1 MTASVHNFHRVGVAT
16 DYHSFVIDLNT
27 HSSNM
32 TAKTN
37 QAAVAE
43 LSAQNTIQS
52 MGRRDSQEV
61 SCVRGALIAFVMG
74 FTAFP
79 GVKVGMMYSPQS

>member
-1 MTASVHNFHRVGVAT
+1 
-16 DYHSFVIDLNT
+16 
-27 HSSNM
+27 M

-43 LSAQNTIQS
+43 LSARNTIQS
-52 MGRRDSQEV
+52 MGRKDSQGV
-61 SCVRGALIAFVMG
+61 SCVRGAPIAFVMG

-79 GVKVGMMYSPQS
+79 GVKAGMMCSQQW